1 MTEED
6 KNNNENLKKKEEKLQ
21 EADDIQDELDAAL
34 AKADEYLDSLQRER
48 ASFANYK
55 RRVDQENAALA
66 DRVVA
71 DQVKIFLPVV
81 DDLERALN
89 HPPSDPDC
97 ANWIAGIDLIRKK
110 LLKTLEAQN
119 VTVIDL
125 KPGDQFDPINQEAVT
140 HEENDQF
147 SDGEIIEV
155 LQTGYQLKDKIIR
168 PALVRVAK

>member
-6 KNNNENLKKKEEKLQ
+6 KNNNENLEKKEEKLQ

>member
-6 KNNNENLKKKEEKLQ
+6 KNNNENLENKEEKLQ

>member
-1 MTEED
+1 MTEEE
-6 KNNNENLKKKEEKLQ
+6 KNNNENMENKEEKLQ

>member
-1 MTEED
+1 MTEEE
-6 KNNNENLKKKEEKLQ
+6 KNNNENMENNEDVTQEEKAVQ
-21 EADDIQDELDAAL
+21 NELDAAL

-66 DRVVA
+66 DRVFA
-71 DQVKIFLPVV
+71 DQVKIFLPVM

-119 VTVIDL
+119 VTAIDL
-125 KPGDQFDPINQEAVT
+125 KPGDPFDPINQEAVT

>member
-6 KNNNENLKKKEEKLQ
+6 KNNNENIENKDEQIQ
-21 EADDIQDELDAAL
+21 EADGIQDELDAAL

>member
-6 KNNNENLKKKEEKLQ
+6 KNNNENLEKKEEKLQ

-119 VTVIDL
+119 VTAIDL

>member
-1 MTEED
+1 MTEEE
-6 KNNNENLKKKEEKLQ
+6 KNNNENLENNEELIQ
-21 EADDIQDELDAAL
+21 EENSVQDVLDAAL

-55 RRVDQENAALA
+55 RRIDQENAVLA
-66 DRVVA
+66 DRVFA
-71 DQVKIFLPVV
+71 DQVTIFLPVV

-97 ANWIAGIDLIRKK
+97 ANWIAGIELILKK

-119 VTVIDL
+119 VTAIDL
-125 KPGDQFDPINQEAVT
+125 NPGDPFDPNNQEAVT

-155 LQTGYQLKDKIIR
+155 LQTGYQLKDRIIR

>member
-6 KNNNENLKKKEEKLQ
+6 KNNNENMENKEEKLQ

-119 VTVIDL
+119 VTAIDL

-147 SDGEIIEV
+147 SDGEIIEI

>member
-1 MTEED
+1 M
-6 KNNNENLKKKEEKLQ
+6 ENKEEKLQ

>member
-6 KNNNENLKKKEEKLQ
+6 KNNNENLENKEETIQ
-21 EADDIQDELDAAL
+21 EADNIQDELDAAL
-34 AKADEYLDSLQRER
+34 AKAEEYLDSLQRER

>member
-1 MTEED
+1 MTEEE
-6 KNNNENLKKKEEKLQ
+6 KNNNENMENKEEQIQ
-21 EADDIQDELDAAL
+21 EAGGIQDELDAAL

>member
-1 MTEED
+1 M
-6 KNNNENLKKKEEKLQ
+6 ENKEEKLQ

-119 VTVIDL
+119 VTAIDL

-147 SDGEIIEV
+147 SDGEIIEI

>member
-6 KNNNENLKKKEEKLQ
+6 KNNNENLEKKEEKLQ

-34 AKADEYLDSLQRER
+34 AKADEYFDSLQRER

-119 VTVIDL
+119 VTAIDL

-147 SDGEIIEV
+147 SDGEIIEI

>member
-6 KNNNENLKKKEEKLQ
+6 KNNNENLENKEEKLQ

-119 VTVIDL
+119 VTAIDL

-147 SDGEIIEV
+147 SDGEIIEI

>member
-1 MTEED
+1 MTVED
-6 KNNNENLKKKEEKLQ
+6 KNNNENLENKEEKLQ
-21 EADDIQDELDAAL
+21 EADDIQNELDAAL

>member
-1 MTEED
+1 MTEEE
-6 KNNNENLKKKEEKLQ
+6 KNNNENMENNEDVTQEEKAVQ
-21 EADDIQDELDAAL
+21 NELDAAL

-66 DRVVA
+66 DRVFA
-71 DQVKIFLPVV
+71 DQVKIFLPVM

>member
-6 KNNNENLKKKEEKLQ
+6 KNNNENLENKEETIQ
-21 EADDIQDELDAAL
+21 EADNIQDELDAAL
-34 AKADEYLDSLQRER
+34 AKAEEYLDSLQRER

-119 VTVIDL
+119 VTAIDL

>member
-6 KNNNENLKKKEEKLQ
+6 KNNNENLEKKEEKLQ

-119 VTVIDL
+119 VTAIDL

-147 SDGEIIEV
+147 SDGEIIEI

>member
-6 KNNNENLKKKEEKLQ
+6 KNNTENMENKEEKLQ

>member
-1 MTEED
+1 VTEEETT
-6 KNNNENLKKKEEKLQ
+6 KQNEEQDDVFQQEDDLQ
-21 EADDIQDELDAAL
+21 TELEASIARAE
-34 AKADEYLDSLQRER
+34 EYLDSLQRER

-55 RRVDQENAALA
+55 RRIEQENAQMAERLLGEH
-66 DRVVA
+66 
-71 DQVKIFLPVV
+71 VKLFLPVM
-81 DDLERALN
+81 DDLELALS

-97 ANWIAGIDLIRKK
+97 TSWIEGIELIRKK

-125 KPGDQFDPINQEAVT
+125 KPGDAFNPFNQEAVT

-147 SDGEIIEV
+147 SDGEIIQV
-155 LQTGYQLKDKIIR
+155 VRTGYQLNDRIIR

>member
-6 KNNNENLKKKEEKLQ
+6 KNNTENMENKEEKLQ

-34 AKADEYLDSLQRER
+34 AKAEEYLDSLQRER

-119 VTVIDL
+119 VTAIDL

>member
-1 MTEED
+1 MTEEE
-6 KNNNENLKKKEEKLQ
+6 KNNNENMENKEEKLQ

-119 VTVIDL
+119 VTAIDL

-147 SDGEIIEV
+147 SDGEIIEI

>member
-6 KNNNENLKKKEEKLQ
+6 KNNTENMENKEEKLQ

-34 AKADEYLDSLQRER
+34 AKAEEYLDSLQRER

>member
-6 KNNNENLKKKEEKLQ
+6 KNNNENLENKEETIQ
-21 EADDIQDELDAAL
+21 EADNIQDELDAAL